1 MEHSDPAVLEA
12 LDLAW
17 DAEDGVLGKLRD
29 GRFDA
34 ALAEGYV
41 RLLHGIEIEEGAALH
56 ADFVRLVW
64 FAPLFS
70 EWQIPRVAA
79 NGGDAQEASNFSDK
93 IRERVM
99 ELLGA
104 P

>member
-1 MEHSDPAVLEA
+1 MKNSDPAVLEA

-17 DAEDGVLGKLRD
+17 DDEEGVLGKLR
-29 GRFDA
+29 GGQFDA

-41 RLLHGIEIEEGAALH
+41 ELLQTIEIEEGAALH
-56 ADFVRLVW
+56 ADFVRLIW

-70 EWQIPRVAA
+70 EWQIERVAKR
-79 NGGDAQEASNFSDK
+79 GGDAQEASNFSDK
-93 IRERVM
+93 VRERVM
-99 ELLGA
+99 ELLGT

>member
-1 MEHSDPAVLEA
+1 MKHSDPAALEA

-17 DAEDGVLGKLRD
+17 DDEEGALGKLRS
-29 GRFDA
+29 GQFDA
-34 ALAEGYV
+34 ALAAGYTE
-41 RLLHGIEIEEGAALH
+41 LLHSIEIEEGEALH
-56 ADFVRLVW
+56 ADFVRLIW

-70 EWQIPRVAA
+70 EWQIARVAER
-79 NGGDAQEASNFSDK
+79 GGDEQEASNFSDK

-99 ELLGA
+99 ELLGT